1 MAALSAAAAILGA
14 LIPFAALLSLLA
26 TVPIALLAYRYRLG
40 VVIASTVAG
49 CTIAFLVSGTE
60 GMMTV
65 ANCAYVG
72 GLTGIVKRRK
82 LGVAMVLGA
91 GAAAG
96 AVLGT
101 VTVAALAALTHARML
116 MLDSMTAT
124 VQGAATI
131 LRHIPRLAGLADIL
145 TSTFAVALRYWPAL
159 LIGST
164 TAGIVVATF
173 VGWWALS
180 RVLTRLA
187 GIPDVHEIDVVHD
200 DQPVGPVP
208 TVLRDVRFRYPHADH
223 DALGPLSMSLRPGE
237 HLAITGANGSGKTT
251 LMLVLAGRAPTA
263 GVVERAGGVGLG
275 RHGGTAVI
283 MQHAESQVLG
293 TRVRDDVVWGLPPG
307 AIVDVD
313 GLLAEV
319 GLNDMRDR
327 DTDGLSGGELQRL
340 AVAAA
345 LARQPALLIADEVT
359 SMVDQTGRDE
369 LLTVLSKL
377 TSRHQ
382 MSLAHITHY
391 RAEADSAERIVR
403 LGGDASADAG
413 RRELVHAVPTPR
425 SASVISQRGNDSPVF
440 ALDGVWYE
448 YSRGTPWAR
457 VALRDVTFAIDE
469 GEGVLIHGVNG
480 SGKSTL
486 AWLMAGLAE
495 PSAGTCRIDGRP
507 AAKQVGAVAMSFQAA
522 RLQLIRKRVDL
533 EIASAAGFDV
543 GDRPRI
549 EAALGMVGLDPSFA
563 DRRIARLSGGQLR
576 RVALAGLLARNPRAL
591 ILDEPLAG
599 LDAATADGLV
609 GLLADL
615 RRTGLTIVVISHDF
629 SGLEEVCPRT
639 LHLDGGALAQPVSNA
654 TGVVR

>member
-1 MAALSAAAAILGA
+1 MGALSAAAAILGA
-14 LIPFAALLSLLA
+14 LIPFVAPLSLLA
-26 TVPIALLAYRYRLG
+26 TVPMALLAYRYRLG

-72 GLTGIVKRRK
+72 GLAGIVKRRK
-82 LGVAMVLGA
+82 FGVVTVLGVGTLAGVALGA
-91 GAAAG
+91 
-96 AVLGT
+96 
-101 VTVAALAALTHARML
+101 VTVAALAVLTHARTL
-116 MLDSMTAT
+116 MFDSMTAT
-124 VQGAATI
+124 VEGLATI
-131 LRHIPRLAGLADIL
+131 LRHIPILAGLADPL
-145 TSTFAVALRYWPAL
+145 LAAFGVALRFWPAL

-164 TAGIVVATF
+164 TVGIVITTL

-187 GIPDVHEIDVVHD
+187 GIPDVHELDVVRD
-200 DQPVGPVP
+200 DQPVGPLP
-208 TVLRDVRFRYPHADH
+208 TVLRGVRFRYPRGDH
-223 DALGPLSMSLRPGE
+223 DALGPLSMSLQPGE
-237 HLAITGANGSGKTT
+237 HVAITGANGSGKTT
-251 LMLVLAGRAPTA
+251 LMLVLAGRSPTA
-263 GVVERAGGVGLG
+263 GVVERPGGVGLG
-275 RHGGTAVI
+275 RPGGTAVI

-307 AIVDVD
+307 AVVDVD

-327 DTDGLSGGELQRL
+327 DTNGLSGGELQRL

-345 LARQPALLIADEVT
+345 LARRPSLLIADEVT
-359 SMVDQTGRDE
+359 SMVDQRGRDD
-369 LLTVLSKL
+369 LLTVLSGL

-391 RAEADSAERIVR
+391 RAEADSAERVVR
-403 LGGDASADAG
+403 LAGAGSADVG
-413 RRELVHAVPTPR
+413 GTLVPTIPTPR
-425 SASVISQRGNDSPVF
+425 SASSVAAEKNDSTIF
-440 ALDGVWYE
+440 AFDGVWHE
-448 YSRGTPWAR
+448 YSRGTPWAH
-457 VALRDVTFAIDE
+457 VALRDVSFTIDE

-486 AWLMAGLAE
+486 AWLMAGLAA
-495 PSAGTCRIDGRP
+495 PSAGTCLIDGR
-507 AAKQVGAVAMSFQAA
+507 AATKQVGAVALSFQAA

-543 GDRPRI
+543 SDHLRI
-549 EAALGMVGLDPSFA
+549 EAALAMVGLDPSFG
-563 DRRIARLSGGQLR
+563 DRPIARLSGGQLR

-609 GLLADL
+609 GLLADM
-615 RRTGLTIVVISHDF
+615 RSAGLTIVVISHDF
-629 SGLEEVCPRT
+629 SGLEAVCPRT
-639 LHLDGGALAQPVSNA
+639 LHLDGGVLVEPARDVLGA
-654 TGVVR
+654 VR